1 MSGFTCR
8 SACAL
13 ACLAFS
19 WHCCKLRRL
28 AAAASLSLSC
38 CWISEGLLRC
48 HCGDFSRNC
57 TGLLL
62 AALPGL
68 STSSNAR
75 LCTDCSLYLA
85 ASKHALCW
93 ATLPYCTVHQECQT
107 FCCVRAWQHIV
118 MKYHAELDGT
128 STLCSTYFSACG
140 ILPTKHAQVKSCH
153 TFTYATITGM
163 CWIQAS
169 LT

>member
-1 MSGFTCR
+1 MSGCTCR

-28 AAAASLSLSC
+28 AAAASLSSSC

-75 LCTDCSLYLA
+75 LCTDRSLYLA
-85 ASKHALCW
+85 ASHHALCW
-93 ATLPYCTVHQECQT
+93 ATLPIVRYSIVR
-107 FCCVRAWQHIV
+107 FGWVRAWQHIV

-128 STLCSTYFSACG
+128 STLCSTYFSACK
-140 ILPTKHAQVKSCH
+140 ILLTKHAQVSH
-153 TFTYATITGM
+153 VIP
-163 CWIQAS
+163 S
-169 LT
+169 LTLPSLVCAGFRLP